1 MWEHLCWGF
10 MRIMGFIKDIGRI
23 FQILLLFLQLQFLL
37 SLSRLLSHLNSYLS
51 FCKNLSLSDILDP
64 IYFMILFF
72 ELIRGSFIDL
82 LYLLHII
89 VSYLWKFELM
99 YWQINYFVLILDVF
113 IRSLNHIDKE
123 DSTNFSNVLEAL
135 HHWI

>member
-1 MWEHLCWGF
+1 
-10 MRIMGFIKDIGRI
+10 MGFIKDIGRI

-51 FCKNLSLSDILDP
+51 FCKNLNLSDILDP

-72 ELIRGSFIDL
+72 ELIQGSFIDL

-99 YWQINYFVLILDVF
+99 YWQINYFVLILDAF

-123 DSTNFSNVLEAL
+123 DSTNFSSVLEAL
-135 HHWI
+135 HH